1 MSKCTPNIIE
11 GIKRGIPETGIS
23 SNAMANLGKNKS
35 VQVEVLVK
43 ICNHLNC
50 TLDDILEILPNEN
63 EDKIEGE

>member
-1 MSKCTPNIIE
+1 MITYFY
-11 GIKRGIPETGIS
+11 
-23 SNAMANLGKNKS
+23 KS

-63 EDKIEGE
+63 EDKIEGK